1 MRPTAAAKDGLLP
14 DSGKPFDPERPPDP
28 GLIGNRRACQLRQA
42 GQLAGAS
49 GHHQSAAR
57 LGGVA

>member
-14 DSGKPFDPERPPDP
+14 DSGKPFDPERPPDA
-28 GLIGNRRACQLRQA
+28 GLARKRRARQFRQP

-49 GHHQSAAR
+49 GHHQSAAG
-57 LGGVA
+57 LGRVP